1 MIYASAS
8 RAKES
13 GERSMSR
20 GILIGLKYKE
30 ALIIKHLLR
39 DKVDRDADEQ
49 ILYDRITKVIEDF
62 RTANSIQPKGMK
74 QDGNAND

>member
-1 MIYASAS
+1 
-8 RAKES
+8 
-13 GERSMSR
+13 MSR

-62 RTANSIQPKGMK
+62 RIANSIQPKGMK
-74 QDGNAND
+74 QDDNASD